1 MAGELYTL
9 SGMGRT
15 FQLYC
20 LLGDENQ
27 RESTVEGGG
36 EKIEKNIVAAP
47 SAGR

>member
-27 RESTVEGGG
+27 RESTVEEGGG
-36 EKIEKNIVAAP
+36 REKNIVAAP

>member
-36 EKIEKNIVAAP
+36 GREK
-47 SAGR
+47 RT

>member
-27 RESTVEGGG
+27 RGGG
-36 EKIEKNIVAAP
+36 ERKEHG
-47 SAGR
+47 GRAVSWEVGKCR